1 MSVFCHNYY
10 SMNSQLIT
18 QEDFA
23 SVQEAQAGITKL
35 FKKASN
41 KGKFIRILRN
51 QKPLGVLIPNNV
63 WESLLEDFEAS
74 FSQRYRKDIA
84 ESRSSK
90 KRYSSNE
97 VKKMIGY
104 K

>member
-1 MSVFCHNYY
+1 
-10 SMNSQLIT
+10 MNTQLIT

-35 FKKASN
+35 FKKAAN

-74 FSQRYRKDIA
+74 MSKTYKKDIA
-84 ESRSSK
+84 EARRSK
-90 KRYSSNE
+90 KRYSSEE

>member
-1 MSVFCHNYY
+1 
-10 SMNSQLIT
+10 MNTQLIT

-41 KGKFIRILRN
+41 KGKFIRIMRN

-74 FSQRYRKDIA
+74 LSQRYRRDIA
-84 ESRSSK
+84 ESRKSK
-90 KRYSSNE
+90 KYISSNE
-97 VKKMIGY
+97 AKRILGIK
-104 K
+104 

>member
-1 MSVFCHNYY
+1 
-10 SMNSQLIT
+10 MNTQLIT

-23 SVQEAQAGITKL
+23 SVQEAQAGITRL

-41 KGKFIRILRN
+41 RGKFVRIMRN
-51 QKPLGVLIPNNV
+51 QEPLGVLIPNNV
-63 WESLLEDFEAS
+63 WESLLEDFEAGLS
-74 FSQRYRKDIA
+74 KKYRKDIV
-84 ESRSSK
+84 ESRKSK
-90 KRYSSNE
+90 KRYSSEE

>member
-1 MSVFCHNYY
+1 
-10 SMNSQLIT
+10 MNTQLIT

-23 SVQEAQAGITKL
+23 SVQEAQSGITKL

-41 KGKFIRILRN
+41 KGKFVRIMRN

-74 FSQRYRKDIA
+74 LSQRYRKDIA
-84 ESRSSK
+84 ESRKSK
-90 KRYSSNE
+90 KLYSSE
-97 VKKMIGY
+97 EAKKLLSI

>member
-1 MSVFCHNYY
+1 
-10 SMNSQLIT
+10 MNTQLIT

-41 KGKFIRILRN
+41 KGKFVRIIRN
-51 QKPLGVLIPNNV
+51 QKPLGVLVPNNV

-74 FSQRYRKDIA
+74 LSFKYRKDIE
-84 ESRSSK
+84 ESRRSK
-90 KRYSSNE
+90 KRYSSEE

>member
-1 MSVFCHNYY
+1 
-10 SMNSQLIT
+10 MNTQLIT

-35 FKKASN
+35 FKKAGN
-41 KGKFIRILRN
+41 KGKFVRIMRN
-51 QKPLGVLIPNNV
+51 QEPLGVLIPNNV

-74 FSQRYRKDIA
+74 LSQRYRKDIA
-84 ESRSSK
+84 ESRKSR
-90 KRYSSNE
+90 KRYSSEE

-104 K
+104 R

>member
-1 MSVFCHNYY
+1 
-10 SMNSQLIT
+10 MNSQLIT

-35 FKKASN
+35 FKKAEK
-41 KGKFIRILRN
+41 KGNFVRIIRN
-51 QKPLGVLIPNNV
+51 QEPLGILIPNSV
-63 WESLLEDFEAS
+63 WDSLLEDFEAS
-74 FSQRYRKDIA
+74 LSSKYKKDIA
-84 ESRSSK
+84 ESRISK
-90 KRYSSNE
+90 KRYSSDE

>member
-1 MSVFCHNYY
+1 
-10 SMNSQLIT
+10 MNSQLIT

-41 KGKFIRILRN
+41 KGKFIRIMRN

-74 FSQRYRKDIA
+74 LSQRYREDIA
-84 ESRSSK
+84 EARKAK
-90 KRYSSNE
+90 KLISAKE
-97 VKKMIGY
+97 AKKLLGI

>member
-1 MSVFCHNYY
+1 
-10 SMNSQLIT
+10 MNRQLIT

-23 SVQEAQAGITKL
+23 SVQEAQAGITRL
-35 FKKASN
+35 FKKASK

-74 FSQRYRKDIA
+74 LSQRYRRDIA
-84 ESRSSK
+84 ESRRSK
-90 KRYSSNE
+90 KRYSSDE
-97 VKKMIGY
+97 VKKMLGY
-104 K
+104 R

>member
-1 MSVFCHNYY
+1 
-10 SMNSQLIT
+10 MNTQLIT

-35 FKKASN
+35 FKKASK
-41 KGKFIRILRN
+41 KGKFVRIMRN

-74 FSQRYRKDIA
+74 LSQRYRRDIA
-84 ESRSSK
+84 ESRKSK
-90 KRYSSNE
+90 KYISSDE
-97 VKKMIGY
+97 AKKILGI

>member
-1 MSVFCHNYY
+1 
-10 SMNSQLIT
+10 MNSQLIT

-41 KGKFIRILRN
+41 KGKFIRIMRN

-74 FSQRYRKDIA
+74 LSQRYRKDIA
-84 ESRSSK
+84 ESRRAK
-90 KRYSSNE
+90 KLISAKTA
-97 VKKMIGY
+97 KKLLGIG
-104 K
+104 

>member
-1 MSVFCHNYY
+1 
-10 SMNSQLIT
+10 MNSQLIT

-23 SVQEAQAGITKL
+23 SVQEAQAGITRL
-35 FKKASN
+35 FRRASN
-41 KGKFIRILRN
+41 KGKFIRIMRN

-74 FSQRYRKDIA
+74 LSHRYRKDIA
-84 ESRSSK
+84 ESRRSK
-90 KRYSSNE
+90 RHYSSDE